1 VHGSHSAVA
10 LAVTGALLLPASAG
24 AVTFGSALG
33 ANRPANAGFGCESAL
48 RPNAFTG
55 APELQPTGHNTCS
68 LRSNGRIG
76 SNRNWALVPRR
87 GRITSYAV
95 RGGRNPARVRL
106 TIFTGSTQ
114 FDPEFDP
121 NTGSGN
127 TYSCCTARFHGPI
140 FRPRPGLVTRRAANI
155 RVYNFHGRNGRT
167 FFDVVG
173 LTVIGPGSLPLFTE
187 GRHFGFQNG
196 SAMTTFYYPF
206 ARIGEPRPESN
217 AVDGLEL
224 LLRWN
229 FIPTT

>member
-1 VHGSHSAVA
+1 
-10 LAVTGALLLPASAG
+10 
-24 AVTFGSALG
+24 
-33 ANRPANAGFGCESAL
+33 
-48 RPNAFTG
+48 
-55 APELQPTGHNTCS
+55 
-68 LRSNGRIG
+68 
-76 SNRNWALVPRR
+76 
-87 GRITSYAV
+87 
-95 RGGRNPARVRL
+95 
-106 TIFTGSTQ
+106 
-114 FDPEFDP
+114 
-121 NTGSGN
+121 
-127 TYSCCTARFHGPI
+127 
-140 FRPRPGLVTRRAANI
+140 VTRRAANI

-196 SAMTTFYYPF
+196 SAMTSFYYPF